1 MANKQ
6 IEKLKQLV
14 GMGGDRDAAPPR
26 YRAIAPGLIVTDE
39 AAWAWFEMGNTNSD
53 LLGEAGRDAE
63 QDKAEDALKPLMGR
77 ECHLKIVWGQ
87 ISGDEYIADMDI
99 DSDDVPEAVK
109 EWAAIRADRLDDLA
123 IPTKRTFLG
132 VKIEDRR
139 VSGAAKADRSA
150 FGDTNR
156 ITDTELARYENLV
169 AQIGRPLSATL
180 WRVRLASPELLG
192 WMISREMHRSAP
204 VPASRVIEGS
214 PLHRLV
220 QGRVTPFPDHLAFS
234 DPDGETVAYSAVL
247 TLADMPEELV
257 TPGQEWLA
265 ILNGIET
272 TPLEDE
278 VESMPALAE
287 ASVRFTLPRHRQA
300 RKTVED
306 ARKMATE
313 QRKSAA
319 KGSAEEPD
327 DSILEAEGETRAM
340 SLELA
345 RRRTMLVHVHP
356 RVMVTAPTRAEL
368 DAKIS
373 AVQSAYD
380 SLGIMAVLGA
390 DEQRELWVET
400 LPNDH
405 VRVGDLDHY
414 LDATAFTASWF
425 WGGSRVGSQ
434 NARIPAIGYTTGS
447 TQNLVRWLATDAV
460 ENSDAPVTIFT
471 GRTRRGKTTAM
482 QIAMIDVQLAPTNV
496 GRAPWGVMI
505 DYKGDAGGLAD
516 IGPRFGFRSE
526 LRQVTEKQAGLLD
539 PFLTSD
545 PNHAIE
551 NTVSQLSLLVP
562 RAVSDF
568 GEADIQIATSH
579 VAQNDAAP
587 RAWKVVER
595 LKAMSE
601 DDPENRQLGK
611 VAETLTAATTAGWG
625 RLVAGVPNENTQRM
639 PMEAGITVLQLPGL
653 TLPSAETSVEKWTNP
668 QRASIAAL
676 RGVLGWCSTVAGAR
690 ELRDRPKVVAVPE
703 VHLLTATE
711 DGRAFLSNTARM
723 GAALGM
729 SLLLDTQDAGGMKN
743 MIALNEGTSAIFGFA
758 QVSVAEQDN
767 LAEMV
772 GLPVGD
778 PEARATISSLD
789 QKVDDWE
796 SNGKDGDDDIV
807 RRGHCIYRDRRRDV
821 ATVQWDVPSDEI
833 IALLDTSA
841 AAESERYRKQQQ
853 MEAAAAEA
861 AEADDE
867 AEQVEA
873 MEGVR

>member
-1 MANKQ
+1 MANKTV
-6 IEKLKQLV
+6 EKIKQLV

-26 YRAIAPGLIVTDE
+26 YRAIAPGLIVTDD

-53 LLGEAGRDAE
+53 LLGESGRDSE

-87 ISGDEYIADMDI
+87 ISGDEYLADMELEG
-99 DSDDVPEAVK
+99 DDVPASVR

-132 VKIEDRR
+132 VKLEDRR
-139 VSGAAKADRSA
+139 VSGAAKADRSM
-150 FGDTNR
+150 FGDANR
-156 ITDTELARYENLV
+156 ITDNELARYQNLV

-192 WMISREMHRSAP
+192 WMISREMQRSAP
-204 VPASRVIEGS
+204 VPASGIIEGS

-220 QGRVTPFPDHLAFS
+220 QGRVTPFPDHLEFS
-234 DPDGETVAYSAVL
+234 HENGEASAYSAVL

-265 ILNGIET
+265 ILNNIET
-272 TPLEDE
+272 TPLVDE
-278 VESMPALAE
+278 VDSMPALAE

-300 RKTVED
+300 RKTVDE
-306 ARKMATE
+306 ARRTATE

-327 DSILEAEGETRAM
+327 DSILEAEGEARAM

-345 RRRTMLVHVHP
+345 RRRTMLVHVHA
-356 RVMVTAPTRAEL
+356 RILVTAPTRDEL
-368 DAKIS
+368 DAKVS

-400 LPNDH
+400 LPNDR

-434 NARIPAIGYTTGS
+434 NPRIPAIGYTTGS
-447 TQNLVRWLATDAV
+447 TQNLVRFLATDAV

-482 QIAMIDVQLAPTNV
+482 QEALIDVQLAPTNI
-496 GRAPWGVMI
+496 GRAPWGVML
-505 DYKGDAGGLAD
+505 DVKGDAGGLAD
-516 IGPRFGFRSE
+516 VGRRFGFRSE

-545 PNHAIE
+545 PEHAIE
-551 NTVSQLSLLVP
+551 NTVSQLTLLVP
-562 RAVSDF
+562 RSISND
-568 GEADIQIATSH
+568 GEADIQIATSY
-579 VAQNDAAP
+579 VSQNDDAP

-595 LKAMSE
+595 LKASSQA
-601 DDPENRQLGK
+601 DPDNRQLAK
-611 VAETLTAATTAGWG
+611 LSETLTAATTAGWG
-625 RLVAGVPNENTQRM
+625 RLVAGRPTKDTQQM
-639 PMEAGITVLQLPGL
+639 PKEAGITILQLPGL
-653 TLPSAETSVEKWTNP
+653 DLPSAETPVERWTNP

-676 RGVLGWCSTVAGAR
+676 RGVLGWCTTVAGAR

-703 VHLLTATE
+703 VHLLTSTE
-711 DGRAFLSNTARM
+711 DGRTFLSNTARM
-723 GAALGM
+723 GAALAM

-758 QVSVAEQDN
+758 QVSAAEQDN

-778 PEARATISSLD
+778 PEARATIAALD
-789 QKVDDWE
+789 KQASEW
-796 SNGKDGDDDIV
+796 NDDDDADTV
-807 RRGHCIYRDRRRDV
+807 RRGHCIYRDRRGDV
-821 ATVQWDVPSDEI
+821 ATVQWDVPSQEVID
-833 IALLDTSA
+833 LLDTSA
-841 AAESERYRKQQQ
+841 AADMERWRMQQQ
-853 MEAAAAEA
+853 MEAAAEQAGEDEQA
-861 AEADDE
+861 QDDTE
-867 AEQVEA
+867 T
-873 MEGVR
+873 MEVVR